1 MDDNDEE
8 SDERVS
14 VEGSKVSS
22 LNESSQYLSHDGSGV
37 FSPFGM
43 DLDVESPQRKK

>member
-22 LNESSQYLSHDGSGV
+22 LNESSQYLSHDGSGF

-43 DLDVESPQRKK
+43 DVDVDSPEGKK